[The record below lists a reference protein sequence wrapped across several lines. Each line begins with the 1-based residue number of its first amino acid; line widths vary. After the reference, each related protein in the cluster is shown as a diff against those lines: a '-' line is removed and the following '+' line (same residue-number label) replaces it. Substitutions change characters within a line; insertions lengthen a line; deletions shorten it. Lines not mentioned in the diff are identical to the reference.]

1 MVPIGLKV
9 MLMRFFSI
17 LGLSRQRL
25 YVGNLIPYGKLI
37 GCAMDSTIRHYQPSD
52 QTALFELSADTAFF
66 GEPVEAFLE
75 DRRLYSDAFVRY
87 YLDYETAYV
96 WVAEGLEG
104 VTGFL
109 LGCAHTAHQ
118 SRHWRGYILTRVLL
132 KALSGQYH
140 LGRRTASFAFG
151 MWAGLMRGEEPTV
164 DLSVYP
170 AHLQIDVK
178 QSYRGQGVGSRLINA
193 YLEQLRQMDVCGV
206 HLQTTSHNTAAYHL
220 YEKMG
225 FSLLDNRPNRYWT
238 RRFGFEIE
246 NRSYGSG
253 LK

>member
-1 MVPIGLKV
+1 MMWEKPSRSLSPGVNSGRISTVPGEVKLLEGWIGIPLNSWKGLWMVPIGLKV
-9 MLMRFFSI
+9 LLMRFFSI

-140 LGRRTASFAFG
+140 LGRRTASFAF
-151 MWAGLMRGEEPTV
+151 
-164 DLSVYP
+164 
-170 AHLQIDVK
+170 
-178 QSYRGQGVGSRLINA
+178 
-193 YLEQLRQMDVCGV
+193 
-206 HLQTTSHNTAAYHL
+206 
-220 YEKMG
+220 
-225 FSLLDNRPNRYWT
+225 
-238 RRFGFEIE
+238 
-246 NRSYGSG
+246 
-253 LK
+253 